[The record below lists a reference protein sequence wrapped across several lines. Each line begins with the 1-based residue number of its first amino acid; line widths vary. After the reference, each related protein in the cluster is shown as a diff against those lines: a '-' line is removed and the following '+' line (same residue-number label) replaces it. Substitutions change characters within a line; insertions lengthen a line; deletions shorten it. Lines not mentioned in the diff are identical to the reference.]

1 MDKPTLYL
9 ETSVI
14 SYLAAL
20 PSRDP
25 ITARNQ
31 QITREW
37 WDARRWVF
45 ELRTSEFVLA
55 EARRGD
61 PAYAQRRVA
70 LLTGVPRLVI
80 SEEAVTALASSLLSE
95 VPLPH
100 KALADASHIAS
111 ASLAKMEYLLTWNC
125 KHIANPRL
133 HGRIQHVL
141 RTAGLAMPVLCTP
154 ADLVSRDPSR
164 DR

>member
-25 ITARNQ
+25 VTARNQ

-37 WDARRWVF
+37 WDTRRMGY
-45 ELRTSEFVLA
+45 ELRTSEFVVA
-55 EARRGD
+55 EAARGD
-61 PAYAQRRVA
+61 PEYARRRLA
-70 LLTGVPRLVI
+70 LLTGIPRLVI
-80 SEEAVTALASSLLSE
+80 REEAVIELASSLLRE
-95 VPLPH
+95 VPLPD
-100 KALADASHIAS
+100 KALADASHIAA
-111 ASLAKMEYLLTWNC
+111 ASLAGIKYLLTWNC

-133 HGRIQHVL
+133 HARIQHVL
-141 RTAGLAMPVLCTP
+141 RNAGSGMPVLCTP
-154 ADLVSRDPSR
+154 GELASHSPSR